1 MTYAR
6 AVQASVPVWAV
17 AAAEPPFLH
26 EHLDALAG
34 LDEAFAGRRRFTAV
48 TVTLE
53 SEASPVPLAPGAPLL
68 PRMSRA
74 AGHLRSAEAMH
85 VS

>member
-1 MTYAR
+1 MTYAQ
-6 AVQASVPVWAV
+6 AAQASVAVWAV

-34 LDEAFAGRRRFTAV
+34 LNEAFAGRRRFTAV

-53 SEASPVPLAPGAPLL
+53 SEASSVPSPAGAPLL
-68 PRMSRA
+68 PQMRQV
-74 AGHLRSAEAMH
+74 L
-85 VS
+85 